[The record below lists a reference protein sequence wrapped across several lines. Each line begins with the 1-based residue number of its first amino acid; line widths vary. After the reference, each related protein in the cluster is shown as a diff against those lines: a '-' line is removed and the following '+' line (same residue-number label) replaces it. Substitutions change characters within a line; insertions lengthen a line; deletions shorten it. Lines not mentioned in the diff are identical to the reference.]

1 VTRAESEAN
10 QQDDLID
17 RLASHDIR
25 YLQGG
30 GRQHISS
37 AAPLAP
43 LLTDLARATS
53 SRLRSSLIALLLRH
67 PGHAP
72 AAEAAARDLA
82 AEDSAGRL
90 LLLSIVVAAA
100 LQNEWSFSLDLYLPS
115 QVRLE
120 ADHLAAHFGLPPPR
134 QDFGRPC
141 LAAAA
146 HLLRKDCLFPVNY
159 EADWENAARRLLSQL
174 AQEAHA
180 RGA

>member
-1 VTRAESEAN
+1 MTAPESEAN
-10 QQDDLID
+10 RQDDLID
-17 RLASHDIR
+17 RLASHGIR

-30 GRQHISS
+30 GREHTSS
-37 AAPLAP
+37 IAPLAP
-43 LLTDLARATS
+43 LLTELARAAS

-67 PGHAP
+67 PEHVP
-72 AAEAAARDLA
+72 VVEAVARDLA
-82 AEDSAGRL
+82 AEDPAGRL

-100 LQNEWSFSLDLYLPS
+100 LQNEWSFALDLYMPS
-115 QVRLE
+115 RVCIE
-120 ADHLAAHFGLPPPR
+120 ADHLAAHFGLPWPR

-146 HLLRKDCLFPVNY
+146 ELLRKDRLFPVNY

-174 AQEAHA
+174 AQEARA